1 MNDKTPDENGLQ
13 FFYDACQ
20 RLGIDEQLTNF
31 MIAPSR
37 EIRVELPL
45 RRDDGSISHYSGYR
59 VQHHNALGPYKG
71 GLRYHPHVDMDEF
84 RDLARLMTLKT
95 ALTRL
100 PLGGAKGGVN
110 CDTHDLSEDELQ
122 RLTRYFV
129 RKIHRDIGPNIDIP
143 APDVGTNSRVMAWI
157 CDEYS
162 LLHGHSPATVTGKPL
177 LIGGSEG
184 RDAATGRGV
193 ALTIQEYANHRA
205 DSLESKTVAIQ
216 GFGNVGY
223 NSARELSA
231 LGMKIIAVSDS
242 GGTAVNRDGLDIEKV
257 SAHKKENGSVA
268 GFQDSDTAPANSVL
282 QAECDYLIPA
292 ALGGVITS
300 KNVDSVKA
308 KVIVEAANHP
318 VTYSADKAL
327 CGRDI
332 DILPDILANSGG
344 VIVSYFEWVQNLQQM
359 AWSADEVDKRLQKQ
373 LRDSCSRVFAVKTG
387 KHCSYRDAA
396 YELALERL
404 KDAICMTMF

>member
-1 MNDKTPDENGLQ
+1 MSNEMQDDNGLRY
-13 FFYDACQ
+13 FREACQ

-45 RRDDGSISHYSGYR
+45 RRDDGTITHFSGYR

-71 GLRYHPHVDMDEF
+71 GLRYHPRVDMEEF
-84 RDLARLMTLKT
+84 RDLARLMSLKT

-100 PLGGAKGGVN
+100 PLGGAKGGIN
-110 CDTHDLSEDELQ
+110 CDVHKLSEDELQ
-122 RLTRYFV
+122 ALTRYFI
-129 RKIHRDIGPNIDIP
+129 RKIHRDIGPNVDIP
-143 APDVGTNSRVMAWI
+143 APDVGTNSKVMAWI
-157 CDEYS
+157 YDEYS
-162 LLHGHSPATVTGKPL
+162 LMHGHSPATVTGKPL

-193 ALTIQEYANHRA
+193 AITIQEYANHRA
-205 DSLESKTVAIQ
+205 DTIEGKTVAIQ

-223 NSARELSA
+223 NAARELSA
-231 LGMKIIAVSDS
+231 LGMTIIAVSDS
-242 GGTAVNRDGLDIEKV
+242 GGTAINRNGLDVEKV
-257 SAHKKENGSVA
+257 AAHKKEHGSVS
-268 GFQDSDTAPANSVL
+268 GYPDSDTSDANSIL
-282 QAECDYLIPA
+282 LIECDYLIPA

-300 KNVDSVKA
+300 DNVDFIKA

-318 VTYSADKAL
+318 ITFNADKSL
-327 CGRDI
+327 CGRDV
-332 DILPDILANSGG
+332 DILPDVLANSGG
-344 VIVSYFEWVQNLQQM
+344 VIVSYFEWVQNLQQL
-359 AWSADEVDKRLQKQ
+359 AWSAEEVDKRLQKQ
-373 LRDSCSRVFAVKTG
+373 LRDACSRVFAVKTG

-396 YELALERL
+396 YELALARL